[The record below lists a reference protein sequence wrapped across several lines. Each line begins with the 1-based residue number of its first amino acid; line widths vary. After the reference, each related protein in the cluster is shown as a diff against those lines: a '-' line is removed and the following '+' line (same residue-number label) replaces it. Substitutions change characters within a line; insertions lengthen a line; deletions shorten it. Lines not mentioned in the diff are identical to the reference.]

1 MPALSRS
8 LGGSQ
13 HQAAV
18 FGLQPSNTFSLP
30 TVSGRAHTSQSSN
43 SAMGT
48 RMLAPL
54 AASTFH
60 PYEKK
65 MQQAVGLDP
74 VEIEAMGEHSLSLQV
89 HV

>member
-1 MPALSRS
+1 
-8 LGGSQ
+8 
-13 HQAAV
+13 
-18 FGLQPSNTFSLP
+18 
-30 TVSGRAHTSQSSN
+30 
-43 SAMGT
+43 MGT
-48 RMLAPL
+48 RMLAPV

-74 VEIEAMGEHSLSLQV
+74 LEIEAMGEHSFSLQV